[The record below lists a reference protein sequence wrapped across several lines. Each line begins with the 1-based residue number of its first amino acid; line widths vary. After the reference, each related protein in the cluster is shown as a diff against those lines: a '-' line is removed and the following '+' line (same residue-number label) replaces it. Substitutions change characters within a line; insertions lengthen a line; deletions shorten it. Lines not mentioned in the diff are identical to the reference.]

1 MATKLNVNLA
11 PSGKNDLILQN
22 PVMPA
27 SGTFSW
33 GLEFAKHFDVTLLG
47 AIVSKGV
54 TILPRS
60 GNSQPRAVETPGGM
74 LNSIGL
80 QNVGVEKIIKE
91 FAPQWAKLDLPVIVN
106 IAGDTEEEFI
116 ELAETLGDID
126 GIDALELNISCP
138 NVDSGLEFG
147 QDINGAASVTRAAVR
162 HSEVPVIVKLTPN
175 VSDTRSIAKAC
186 EAEGAAAICAINTVL
201 GMAIDSATGKPV
213 FQRGAGGL
221 SGPAIKPI
229 ALRNVYEVSSAVQI
243 PVIGCGGITN
253 GMDAIEFLMAGATAI
268 QVGTASFSNPTATLD
283 ILSELTKWFDENNI
297 KDVSD
302 IIGCAQQ

>member
-33 GLEFAKHFDVTLLG
+33 GLEFARHFDITLLG

-54 TILPRS
+54 TMLPRS

-91 FAPQWAKLDLPVIVN
+91 FAPQWEKLSLPVIVN
-106 IAGDTEEEFI
+106 IAGETEKEFI
-116 ELAETLGDID
+116 ELAETLGHID
-126 GIDALELNISCP
+126 GIAALELNISCP

-147 QDINGAASVTRAAVR
+147 QDIEGAASVTRAVVR

-175 VSDTRSIAKAC
+175 VSDTKSIAMAC
-186 EAEGAAAICAINTVL
+186 EDEGAAAICAINTVL

-213 FQRGAGGL
+213 FKRGAGGL

-229 ALRNVYEVSSAVQI
+229 ALRNVYEVSSAVKI

-283 ILSELTKWFDENNI
+283 ILSELTEWFNKNNV

>member
-1 MATKLNVNLA
+1 MPTKLNVNLA
-11 PSGKNDLILQN
+11 PSGKSDLILQN

-33 GLEFAKHFDVTLLG
+33 GLEFAKHFDITLLG

-60 GNSQPRAVETPGGM
+60 GNSQPRAIETPAGM

-91 FAPQWAKLDLPVIVN
+91 FAPQWEKLDLPVIVN
-106 IAGDTEEEFI
+106 IAGETEEEFI
-116 ELAETLGDID
+116 ELAETLGHIA

-147 QDINGAASVTRAAVR
+147 QDLDGAASVTRAAVR
-162 HSEVPVIVKLTPN
+162 HSEVPIIVKLTPN
-175 VSDTRSIAKAC
+175 VSDASSIAKAC
-186 EAEGAAAICAINTVL
+186 EDEGASAICAINTVL

-213 FQRGAGGL
+213 FKRGTGGL

-229 ALRNVYEVSSAVQI
+229 ALRIVYEVSSAVKI
-243 PVIGCGGITN
+243 PVIGCGGITS
-253 GMDAIEFLMAGATAI
+253 GIDAIEFLMAGATAI
-268 QVGTASFSNPTATLD
+268 QVGTASFSNPKATLD
-283 ILSELTKWFDENNI
+283 ILSELTRWLDENNI
-297 KDVSD
+297 KDVNN
-302 IIGCAQQ
+302 IIGCAQ